1 MRLYHDSHRP
11 DDRSPGGAQP
21 CKTPVTLRLTA
32 EDVDRATLRVWWQS
46 REELFPMTEIAPGRY
61 EATISLPDSPG
72 LMWYYFIG
80 ERNGERLYLGN
91 AMDGMG
97 GTGVESP
104 TEPKSY
110 QVTVYDPAY
119 RTPEWLRDGA
129 MMQIFPDRFR
139 ASHPADPALLPPGGF
154 YHARWD
160 EDPILVADDRSG
172 DYLAN
177 DFFGGDLKG
186 IEEKLD
192 YIAGLGVTV
201 LYLNPVFQSASNH
214 RYNTG
219 DYHRIDPMLGTEADF
234 ASLCRAAGER
244 GIRVVLDGVFSHTG
258 SDSRYFNKNGNYG
271 SGGA

>member
-32 EDVDRATLRVWWQS
+32 EDIDKATLRVWWQS

-61 EATISLPDSPG
+61 EARISLPDSPG

-97 GTGVESP
+97 GAGVESP

-129 MMQIFPDRFR
+129 MMQIFPRVPSRRPR
-139 ASHPADPALLPPGGF
+139 AAAAGRILSRALGRGSHP
-154 YHARWD
+154 
-160 EDPILVADDRSG
+160 
-172 DYLAN
+172 
-177 DFFGGDLKG
+177 
-186 IEEKLD
+186 
-192 YIAGLGVTV
+192 
-201 LYLNPVFQSASNH
+201 
-214 RYNTG
+214 
-219 DYHRIDPMLGTEADF
+219 
-234 ASLCRAAGER
+234 R
-244 GIRVVLDGVFSHTG
+244 G
-258 SDSRYFNKNGNYG
+258 
-271 SGGA
+271 